1 MLTLTGAWSRCPV
14 SAGRVNRTVI
24 CRVSCP
30 PPGPWLA
37 VLPSG
42 GEPAFGLAADAT
54 EDRDVTTPGV
64 ALPPSGSVTVTASPA
79 LTRYSWP
86 TGTAAMTT
94 GTGEVA
100 VAMAVPGCGGGPRTR
115 GTPGMRRGPRACPPR
130 PSRTRPA
137 TRTPRPPLPTPTPHP
152 GPPPQQS

>member
-24 CRVSCP
+24 CTVSCP

-64 ALPPSGSVTVTASPA
+64 VLTPSGSVTVTASPA

-100 VAMAVPGCGGGPRTR
+100 VAMAVPGCGGGPGARAA
-115 GTPGMRRGPRACPPR
+115 PRVRSGGGA
-130 PSRTRPA
+130 SRAR
-137 TRTPRPPLPTPTPHP
+137 
-152 GPPPQQS
+152 

>member
-100 VAMAVPGCGGGPRTR
+100 VAMAVPGCGGDPRPG
-115 GTPGMRRGPRACPPR
+115 GTPGMRRGPRADPARPRGAVPGTGGPRAGR
-130 PSRTRPA
+130 PSASPSSA
-137 TRTPRPPLPTPTPHP
+137 A
-152 GPPPQQS
+152 